1 MEIEKR
7 IRRNGAAAMECRG
20 WSTHRTA
27 TIEILWFYDNGL
39 SVLHVHREQVKKEAP
54 HALINVWCSGY
65 YFDENNPKLKAGR
78 VICVSPLSEAE
89 ILAAPETTT

>member
-1 MEIEKR
+1 MALLLWSVDVDQR
-7 IRRNGAAAMECRG
+7 TVQWFVCDACSQGAG
-20 WSTHRTA
+20 
-27 TIEILWFYDNGL
+27 
-39 SVLHVHREQVKKEAP
+39 KKEAP

-89 ILAAPETTT
+89 ILAAPETTK